1 MSDEQFHEFHLDGKQ
16 MVFLF
21 MASTVVAVV
30 IFLCGVMVGRGVRA
44 NKGVDTVEAANGAFS
59 GGAAL
64 APADETTDSRSE
76 AASADSKSDAAAA
89 TVDAVPSGE
98 VPAPVEDVAPSSR
111 VDEPARAPVKAATKE
126 QPAPPASSTSE
137 TEFREPSGRGF
148 IVQAMTVT
156 KHADALAEMKA
167 LKAKGYDPF
176 LSQNGKTI
184 RIRVGKF
191 KTQKEAVAVR
201 DRLKKIPRYHDAW
214 IPPN

>member
-64 APADETTDSRSE
+64 APVGETTDSRSE
-76 AASADSKSDAAAA
+76 AASADSKADAAAA

-111 VDEPARAPVKAATKE
+111 VDEPVKPTAKE
-126 QPAPPASSTSE
+126 SPAPPASSTSE
-137 TEFREPSGRGF
+137 AAFREPSGSGF
-148 IVQAMTVT
+148 VVQAKTVT
-156 KHADALAEMKA
+156 KQADALAEMKF
-167 LKAKGYDPF
+167 LKAKGYEPF
-176 LSQNGKTI
+176 LSHNGKTI